1 MLIKL
6 KLTIHEMDEAY
17 YTINKIRKKNG
28 DKPIDILF
36 EQKDIDMK
44 SVKINQ
50 RLTETYID
58 IDEPFVLWILNKL
71 VRVYYVV
78 KPIKEFLKSLFKG
91 YRRFINKPK
100 ITNKVSDIPGD
111 IDKEF
116 NV

>member
-6 KLTIHEMDEAY
+6 ELTIHEMDEAY

-28 DKPIDILF
+28 EQPLDTVF

-44 SVKINQ
+44 SIKINQ
-50 RLTETYID
+50 RLTETIID
-58 IDEPFVLWILNKL
+58 IDEPFTLWILDKL
-71 VRVYYVV
+71 VKVHYVV
-78 KPIKEFLKSLFKG
+78 KPIKEFMKSLFKG
-91 YRRFINKPK
+91 YKIFINKPK

-111 IDKEF
+111 LDKEF